1 MKRLLLITLA
11 AACLLLPAA
20 HAVSAAGPEPL
31 TIIIKYGGEAL
42 AGINVAVCRVAGERE
57 GSGGVM
63 YEASQAFSGAG
74 ADFLNLTEEK
84 NIALAA
90 ALNRYAAANHIERSA
105 KLTDSEGKAVFAG
118 LPDGLY
124 LVAQMDAESSEYI
137 IAPYL
142 VVLPRDAVSLPK
154 SEPVKREPPTTT
166 AAPASSANEGGPDYA
181 LPGTGEP
188 DADASKPGR
197 FTLPK
202 TDDLNNLA
210 LWLVIMGGSCAGF
223 VTVVLLAR
231 KRKRRE
237 KNPA

>member
-1 MKRLLLITLA
+1 MKRILA
-11 AACLLLPAA
+11 ILCAVACLLLTTAG
-20 HAVSAAGPEPL
+20 AVSAASPSL
-31 TIIIKYGGEAL
+31 TVVMKYGKTPL
-42 AGINVAVCRVAGERE
+42 QGICLAVCRVDGAGESFARL
-57 GSGGVM
+57 S
-63 YEASQAFSGAG
+63 A
-74 ADFLNLTEEK
+74 EE
-84 NIALAA
+84 NTAQAA
-90 ALNRYAAANHIERSA
+90 AFHARAVENNTERIE
-105 KLTDSEGKAVFAG
+105 KTTDSEGKAVFEG

-124 LVAQMDAESSEYI
+124 LVVQVDGEADEYI
-137 IAPYL
+137 VAPYM

-154 SEPVKREPPTTT
+154 SEPVKREPPTTA
-166 AAPASSANEGGPDYA
+166 AAPSASANEGGPDYA